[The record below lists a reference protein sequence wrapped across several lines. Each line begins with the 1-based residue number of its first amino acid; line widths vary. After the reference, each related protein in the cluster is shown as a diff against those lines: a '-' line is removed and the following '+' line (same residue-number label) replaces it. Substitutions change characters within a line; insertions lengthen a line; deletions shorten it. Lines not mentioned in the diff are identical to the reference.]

1 MGYAIVESFL
11 NHGAEVFL
19 VSGPGWI
26 YPDHP
31 NLKIAKVNSAWQMY
45 MASCGLFEEIDIA
58 VFSSAVADYRPEY
71 VSEQKIKK
79 DHSSF
84 TIKMVKNIDIAY

>member
-1 MGYAIVESFL
+1 
-11 NHGAEVFL
+11 
-19 VSGPGWI
+19 
-26 YPDHP
+26 
-31 NLKIAKVNSAWQMY
+31 MY